1 MVPRNE
7 ALNLSSWLFQFTLLY
22 LSRYVAVDGIVSYN
36 LTVIQ
41 DPIRSIYIQFNNDI
55 FFLVIS
61 CIFSSSQSSSTYTF
75 QTATGG
81 KASEF
86 RMSSGRSELTVT
98 AQSGIVGVEGWLS
111 QEMTTFLS
119 TFFQGVTFSVLPDPP
134 ATRHGQVETGDKTAP
149 YIIVRGSGTFATLS
163 NLIDSL
169 GTQFGYRVMSE
180 EHGQCGI
187 KWTLAQKL

>member
-1 MVPRNE
+1 MIF
-7 ALNLSSWLFQFTLLY
+7 LSWLSS
-22 LSRYVAVDGIVSYN
+22 
-36 LTVIQ
+36 
-41 DPIRSIYIQFNNDI
+41 SIH
-55 FFLVIS
+55 
-61 CIFSSSQSSSTYTF
+61 SSSTYTF

-119 TFFQGVTFSVLPDPP
+119 TFFQGVTFSVLPAPP
-134 ATRHGQVETGDKTAP
+134 ATRHGQVETGDTTVP
-149 YIIVRGSGTFATLS
+149 YLIVRGSGTFATLS
-163 NLIDSL
+163 NLIDIL
-169 GTQFGYRVMSE
+169 GTQFGYRVMSQ

-187 KWTLAQKL
+187 KWTLAKKL

>member
-1 MVPRNE
+1 MIF
-7 ALNLSSWLFQFTLLY
+7 LFWLSSST
-22 LSRYVAVDGIVSYN
+22 
-36 LTVIQ
+36 
-41 DPIRSIYIQFNNDI
+41 
-55 FFLVIS
+55 
-61 CIFSSSQSSSTYTF
+61 QSSSTYTF

-119 TFFQGVTFSVLPDPP
+119 TFFQGVTFSVLPAPP
-134 ATRHGQVETGDKTAP
+134 TTSTALSRHEQVETGDKTVP
-149 YIIVRGSGTFATLS
+149 YLIVRGSGTFATLS

>member
-1 MVPRNE
+1 MIF
-7 ALNLSSWLFQFTLLY
+7 LSWLSS
-22 LSRYVAVDGIVSYN
+22 
-36 LTVIQ
+36 
-41 DPIRSIYIQFNNDI
+41 SIH
-55 FFLVIS
+55 
-61 CIFSSSQSSSTYTF
+61 SSSTYTF

-86 RMSSGRSELTVT
+86 KMSSGRSELTVT

-119 TFFQGVTFSVLPDPP
+119 TFFQGVTFSVLPAPP
-134 ATRHGQVETGDKTAP
+134 ATSSALTASRHEQVETGDKTVP
-149 YIIVRGSGTFATLS
+149 YLIVRGSGTFATLS
-163 NLIDSL
+163 NLIDIL

-187 KWTLAQKL
+187 KWKLAQELL

>member
-1 MVPRNE
+1 MIF
-7 ALNLSSWLFQFTLLY
+7 LSWLSS
-22 LSRYVAVDGIVSYN
+22 
-36 LTVIQ
+36 
-41 DPIRSIYIQFNNDI
+41 SIH
-55 FFLVIS
+55 
-61 CIFSSSQSSSTYTF
+61 SSSTYTF

-86 RMSSGRSELTVT
+86 KMSSGRSDLTVT

-119 TFFQGVTFSVLPDPP
+119 TFFQGVTFSVLPAPP
-134 ATRHGQVETGDKTAP
+134 ATYSALSRHEQVETGDKTAP
-149 YIIVRGSGTFATLS
+149 YVIIRGSGTFATLS
-163 NLIDSL
+163 NLIDIL

>member
-1 MVPRNE
+1 
-7 ALNLSSWLFQFTLLY
+7 
-22 LSRYVAVDGIVSYN
+22 
-36 LTVIQ
+36 
-41 DPIRSIYIQFNNDI
+41 
-55 FFLVIS
+55 
-61 CIFSSSQSSSTYTF
+61 
-75 QTATGG
+75 
-81 KASEF
+81 
-86 RMSSGRSELTVT
+86 MSSGRSELTVT

-119 TFFQGVTFSVLPDPP
+119 TFFQGVTFSVLPAPP
-134 ATRHGQVETGDKTAP
+134 STSSALSRHEQVETGDKTVP
-149 YIIVRGSGTFATLS
+149 YIIVRGSGTFVTLS